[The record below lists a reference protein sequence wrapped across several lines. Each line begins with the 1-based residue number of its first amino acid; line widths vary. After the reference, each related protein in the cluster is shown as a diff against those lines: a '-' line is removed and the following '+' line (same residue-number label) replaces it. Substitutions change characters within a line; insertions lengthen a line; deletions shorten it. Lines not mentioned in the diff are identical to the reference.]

1 MLPKFS
7 ILLLSCLILGFSC
20 TSNPSSQSEKAPVN
34 ATLYEYQE
42 MTIPAFFTRLVENH
56 LEDYY
61 ALNQEEYARFCKQN
75 NLAISDSLNKHNYF
89 TIKALQTLFT
99 SKSASNCSKGDVLN
113 IPYYWHWTEPNPR
126 HKIHFTSNNK
136 LLADTKPSGA
146 FSKYNSYADIDR
158 TPFLFLSDM
167 VASKPKYYSET
178 CDTFYTFGWCSERE
192 MAFVALTNLLGF
204 NGKVVAE
211 GNHSWSEFIIDMK
224 TKSNEE
230 VYFKLK
236 VDNTFNH
243 SLWTKIRQDEIAGW
257 YKYQGTSNLANWYN
271 QKANSTTELLK
282 IKEHIAS
289 KSAIQ
294 HIELKLVDYLNSNLH

>member
-7 ILLLSCLILGFSC
+7 ILLLYCLILGFSC

-34 ATLYEYQE
+34 ATIYEYQE

-89 TIKALQTLFT
+89 TIKALHTLFT

-126 HKIHFTSNNK
+126 YKIRFTSNNK
-136 LLADTKPSGA
+136 LLVDTKPTST

-167 VASKPKYYSET
+167 VASTPKYFSTT

-192 MAFVALTNLLGF
+192 MAFVALTNLMGYK
-204 NGKVVAE
+204 GKVIAE
-211 GNHSWSEFIIDMK
+211 GNHSWSEFLLEMRAK
-224 TKSNEE
+224 TNEA

-236 VDNTFNH
+236 VDNTFDNFI
-243 SLWTKIRQDEIAGW
+243 WTEMSTAEIVGW

-271 QKANSTTELLK
+271 QKANSNAELQK

-289 KSAIQ
+289 KQAMQ
-294 HIELKLVDYLNSNLH
+294 HIEQKTVQYLNSKNH